1 MITNC
6 TTNLNHEKDIMEKIL
21 DTIGWKAKGVIRPSM
36 SVQKWVAVSKIR
48 ENPLER
54 WENVD
59 KEKGEGLFDMQNT
72 TCRVALKNDSG
83 MLDKLW
89 ESCLTKAEAEWDI
102 RSNTKIPK

>member
-6 TTNLNHEKDIMEKIL
+6 ATNLNHEKDIMEKIL
-21 DTIGWKAKGVIRPSM
+21 ETIGWKAKGMIRRYLL
-36 SVQKWVAVSKIR
+36 WVFRNEWLLARIR

-72 TCRVALKNDSG
+72 TCRVALKKQNWHGRQTVGVLSD
-83 MLDKLW
+83 
-89 ESCLTKAEAEWDI
+89 
-102 RSNTKIPK
+102 